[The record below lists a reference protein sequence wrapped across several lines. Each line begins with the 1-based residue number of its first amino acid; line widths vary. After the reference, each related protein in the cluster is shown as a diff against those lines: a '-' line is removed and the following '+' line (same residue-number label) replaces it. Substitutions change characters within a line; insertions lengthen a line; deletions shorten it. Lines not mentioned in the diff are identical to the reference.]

1 MCQETRVDRDPERT
15 YISATFDP
23 LAGVAEWQ
31 TRWTQNPLSERAC
44 GFESRPG
51 HRQAIRP
58 RTAGATRG

>member
-31 TRWTQNPLSERAC
+31 TRWTQNPLSERA
-44 GFESRPG
+44 
-51 HRQAIRP
+51 
-58 RTAGATRG
+58 